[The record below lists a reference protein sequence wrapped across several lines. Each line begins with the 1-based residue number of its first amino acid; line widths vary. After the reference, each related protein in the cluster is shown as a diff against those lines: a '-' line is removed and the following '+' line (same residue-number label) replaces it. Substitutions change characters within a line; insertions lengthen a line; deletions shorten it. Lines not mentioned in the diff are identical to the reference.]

1 VLVIAMGKTTE
12 TMVMTKCGNLSTNKI
27 WPTMCTM
34 TSKIDMEETNRKKQ
48 ELLDRKDSSAAQS
61 TRKKKSMNMAVLQ
74 KAHTLS
80 RTVQPTLVNGSKECV
95 TDTEPNF
102 GPMALV
108 MRECGEV
115 IKQMV
120 KESLCMLT
128 ETYTK
133 ANG

>member
-1 VLVIAMGKTTE
+1 MGKTTE
-12 TMVMTKCGNLSTNKI
+12 TMGMTKCGNRSTNRT
-27 WPTMCTM
+27 WSTMCTM
-34 TSKIDMEETNRKKQ
+34 TLKTDMEETSKIKQ
-48 ELLDRKDSSAAQS
+48 GLLEKREHSVALLM
-61 TRKKKSMNMAVLQ
+61 RKKKSMNMAVLQ

-80 RTVQPTLVNGSKECV
+80 RTGQPILVNGSMECV

-108 MRECGEV
+108 MRECGGA

-120 KESLCMLT
+120 RESLCMPMEIFT
-128 ETYTK
+128 R